1 MSSESERLQ
10 SELEPL
16 ELVTETET
24 MSEKALKEKLATM
37 DAMIKV
43 KAADIEDAQLDLRH
57 LIEKRRAFA
66 RRNCKH
72 ARTYQ
77 RSIMGR
83 EMETRCE
90 ICNEPL

>member
-1 MSSESERLQ
+1 MKSESERLQ

-16 ELVTETET
+16 ELVKEA

-43 KAADIEDAQLDLRH
+43 KAADIEDAQIDLRH
-57 LIEKRRAFA
+57 LVDKRHAFA

-72 ARTYQ
+72 ARTYE
-77 RSIMGR
+77 RSVMGR
-83 EMETRCE
+83 DIETRCE
-90 ICNEPL
+90 ICDEEL